1 MAKNLRFAVIGAGR
15 IGLVHAGSVYDTKGA
30 ELVYIVDPIKEAADK
45 IATEFDCKAAVDPVA
60 VINSGEI
67 DAVIIGSPTPTHVP
81 LLSAAIDAGVHALC
95 EKPIDLDI
103 KNVDALREKANK
115 AKSHVAIGFNRPLD
129 PHFDSVRQKVRAG
142 EIGDI
147 EQLIITS
154 RDPGPAPQA
163 YIAVSGGIFRDMTIH
178 DFDMARHFVKDIVEV
193 YAVGTNVFC
202 DYIKEENDYDN
213 VNVVMKGSKG
223 ELITIIGSR
232 HSAFGYDQRIEAFG
246 PKGMLLTENVRASS
260 VQLFSKDVTTS
271 GIPYMDF
278 FLERYAASYR
288 NELKAFLKGIEEG
301 KQYNSSYD
309 DGRAALILADAALES
324 SRTGKVV
331 KVNLN

>member
-15 IGLVHAGSVYDTKGA
+15 IGLVHAGSVFDTKGA

-45 IATEFDCKAAVDPVA
+45 ISAQFECKAATDPMA

-95 EKPIDLDI
+95 EKPIDLDM
-103 KNVDALREKANK
+103 KNVDALRGKANS
-115 AKSHVAIGFNRPLD
+115 AKTHVAIGFNRPLD
-129 PHFDSVRQKVRAG
+129 PHYNSVREKVAAG
-142 EIGDI
+142 EVGNI
-147 EQLIITS
+147 EQVIITS

-178 DFDMARHFVKDIVEV
+178 DFDMARQFVKEIVEV

-213 VNVVMKGSKG
+213 VTVVMKGSKG

-232 HSAFGYDQRIEAFG
+232 HSAFGYDQRIEVFG
-246 PKGMLLTENVRASS
+246 PKGMLLTENVTPSS
-260 VQLFSKDVTTS
+260 VKLYSKDVTTS
-271 GIPYMDF
+271 GLPYLDF

-301 KQYNSSYD
+301 KQYNASYD
-309 DGRAALILADAALES
+309 DGRAALMLADAALES
-324 SRTGKVV
+324 SRTGKAV

>member
-45 IATEFDCKAAVDPVA
+45 IAAEFDCKAATDPVA

>member
-1 MAKNLRFAVIGAGR
+1 MSKNLKFAVIGAGR

-45 IATEFDCKAAVDPVA
+45 IAAEFDCKPATDPLA

-67 DAVIIGSPTPTHVP
+67 DAVIIGSPTPTHIP

-103 KNVDALREKANK
+103 KNVDALRSKANN
-115 AKSHVAIGFNRPLD
+115 AKTHVAIGFNRPLD
-129 PHFDSVRQKVRAG
+129 PHFDSVRQKVNAG
-142 EIGDI
+142 EIGNL

-213 VNVVMKGSKG
+213 VTVVMKGSKG

-246 PKGMLLTENVRASS
+246 PKGMLLTENVRPTS
-260 VQLFSKDVTTS
+260 VQLFSKDATTS
-271 GIPYMDF
+271 GVPYMDF

-288 NELKAFLKGIEEG
+288 NELKAFLKGIAEG
-301 KQYNSSYD
+301 KQYN
-309 DGRAALILADAALES
+309 
-324 SRTGKVV
+324 
-331 KVNLN
+331 

>member
-1 MAKNLRFAVIGAGR
+1 MTKNLRFAVIGAGR
-15 IGLVHAGSVYDTKGA
+15 IGYVHAGSVSDTKGA
-30 ELVYIVDPIKEAADK
+30 ELIYSVDPIKDSADK
-45 IATEFDCKAAVDPVA
+45 IATEFDCIAATDPLE

-67 DAVIIGSPTPTHVP
+67 DAIIIGSPTPTHIP
-81 LLSAAIDAGVHALC
+81 LLSAAIDAGVYALC
-95 EKPIDLDI
+95 EKPIDLDM

-115 AKSHVAIGFNRPLD
+115 SKSHVSIAFNRPHD
-129 PHFDSVRQKVRAG
+129 PHFDSVRQSVRNGDIG
-142 EIGDI
+142 EI

-178 DFDMARHFVKDIVEV
+178 DFDMARQFVPNIVEV
-193 YAVGTNVFC
+193 FAVGTNVFC

-246 PKGMLLTENVRASS
+246 PKGMLITENVKHSS
-260 VQLFSKDVTTS
+260 VQLFTKDATTS
-271 GIPYMDF
+271 GQPYMDF
-278 FLERYAASYR
+278 FLERYATSYR
-288 NELKAFLKGIEEG
+288 NELKAFIKGIEDG

-309 DGRAALILADAALES
+309 DGRAALMLADAALES
-324 SRTGKVV
+324 SRTGQAV

>member
-30 ELVYIVDPIKEAADK
+30 ELVYIVDPIKEAAEK
-45 IATEFDCKAAVDPVA
+45 IASQFDCKVASDPLSV
-60 VINSGEI
+60 VNSGEI
-67 DAVIIGSPTPTHVP
+67 DAVIIGSPTPTHIP

-103 KNVDALREKANK
+103 KNVDALRAKANS
-115 AKSHVAIGFNRPLD
+115 AKTHVAIGFNRPLD
-129 PHFDSVRQKVRAG
+129 PHYDSVRAKVNAG
-142 EIGDI
+142 EIGNV
-147 EQLIITS
+147 EQVIITS
-154 RDPGPAPQA
+154 RDPGPAPQS

-213 VNVVMKGSKG
+213 VTVVMKGSKG
-223 ELITIIGSR
+223 ELVTIIGSR
-232 HSAFGYDQRIEAFG
+232 HSAFGYDQRIEVFG
-246 PKGMLLTENVRASS
+246 PKGMLLTENIAPSNVK
-260 VQLFSKDVTTS
+260 LFTKDTTTA
-271 GIPYMDF
+271 GAPYLDF
-278 FLERYAASYR
+278 FLERYATSYR
-288 NELKAFLKGIEEG
+288 NELKAFLKGIADG
-301 KQYNSSYD
+301 KQYNASYD

-324 SRTGKVV
+324 SRTGKAV
-331 KVNLN
+331 KVSLN

>member
-1 MAKNLRFAVIGAGR
+1 MSKNLKFAVIGAGR

-30 ELVYIVDPIKEAADK
+30 ELVYIVDPIKEAAEK
-45 IATEFDCKAAVDPVA
+45 IAAEFDCKVASDPLA

-103 KNVDALREKANK
+103 KNVDALRAKANS
-115 AKSHVAIGFNRPLD
+115 AKTHVAIGFNRPLD

-142 EIGDI
+142 EIGDL

-213 VNVVMKGSKG
+213 VTVVMKGSKG

-246 PKGMLLTENVRASS
+246 PKGMLLTENVRATS

-271 GIPYMDF
+271 GVPYMDF